1 MAVERLFDDHR
12 IDVMAAADD
21 EILGTAGQPD
31 IALGVEP
38 AEITGVEPAAGQHG
52 TAVMARIEI
61 TRGDL
66 RAAHQHVADRAGRA
80 IAADRAVGRHVGDAD
95 LGVGQAQAD
104 RSGAA
109 LAMQRVHARV
119 AVHLGHAV
127 ALDHRG
133 TDLALDAPD
142 QLDGHGRATGLA
154 G

>member
-1 MAVERLFDDHR
+1 
-12 IDVMAAADD
+12 MAAADD
-21 EILGTAGQPD
+21 EILRAPRQPD

-95 LGVGQAQAD
+95 RGVGQAQAGTCSNWTISACVRTFID
-104 RSGAA
+104 GFPPSSCSSG
-109 LAMQRVHARV
+109 
-119 AVHLGHAV
+119 LGAFTC
-127 ALDHRG
+127 A
-133 TDLALDAPD
+133 
-142 QLDGHGRATGLA
+142 
-154 G
+154 